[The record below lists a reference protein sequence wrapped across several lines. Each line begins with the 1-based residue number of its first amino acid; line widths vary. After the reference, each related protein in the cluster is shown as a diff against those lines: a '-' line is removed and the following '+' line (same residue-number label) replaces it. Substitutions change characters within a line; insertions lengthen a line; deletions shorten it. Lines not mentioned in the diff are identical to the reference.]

1 MESRTMPTNPNS
13 GAFYG
18 ATATSMI
25 SALKEIY
32 GDMGVIL
39 GLSQDR
45 TDADNRKKAMRAE
58 YESFPEHEHE
68 YFDGACLHCF
78 FTQAYIISLVM
89 EKLKDYLPQEEQVSM
104 TVGYYGNL
112 VYNKNPLMSL
122 LPGMQFP
129 VGELQQEINDT
140 AAEIYKNIAVM
151 GECKIMITKE
161 DK

>member
-1 MESRTMPTNPNS
+1 MPTNPNS
-13 GAFYG
+13 GAFYN
-18 ATATSMI
+18 AASHSVL

-32 GDMGVIL
+32 GDMGGIW
-39 GLSQDR
+39 GLSQEQI
-45 TDADNRKKAMRAE
+45 DADNRKKAMRAE

-112 VYNKNPLMSL
+112 IYNKNPLMSM
-122 LPGMQFP
+122 LPGMQSP
-129 VGELQQEINDT
+129 VIELQQEISDAT
-140 AAEIYKNIAVM
+140 AEIYKNIAVM
-151 GECKIMITKE
+151 GECKIMIKKE